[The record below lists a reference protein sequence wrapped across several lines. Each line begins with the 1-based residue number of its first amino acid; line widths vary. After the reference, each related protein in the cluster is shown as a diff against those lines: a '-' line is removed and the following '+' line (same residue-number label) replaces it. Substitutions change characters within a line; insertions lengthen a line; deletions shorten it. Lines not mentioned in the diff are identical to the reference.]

1 MSGIEEAYAKYAK
14 GIGEYRFNQI
24 LDRQDSQDL
33 MIANL
38 KKMLLDLHLKVEKNS
53 LAISTLQMQSTD
65 ICDQEIDEEND
76 EETRSDLEFIKQQ
89 LYENYQLLEKIDKYI
104 RL

>member
-14 GIGEYRFNQI
+14 GLVEHKLNLA
-24 LDRQDSQDL
+24 LDRLDEHGAV
-33 MIANL
+33 IANL
-38 KKMLLDLHLKVEKNS
+38 NKAMVGLQHQIDCMRGHLMGKV
-53 LAISTLQMQSTD
+53 
-65 ICDQEIDEEND
+65 DQCEEEDEVDD
-76 EETRSDLEFIKQQ
+76 EETRSDIEFIKQQ